1 MTTTEK
7 DTVLQALASGDETK
21 IWAALDAIV
30 LNQIKNNYGGKQN
43 D

>member
-7 DTVLQALASGDETK
+7 DLVLQALASGDESK
-21 IWAALDAIV
+21 IWAALDSIV

>member
-7 DTVLQALASGDETK
+7 DTVLQALASGDESK